1 MNFKRIGI
9 GLGGIAG
16 AALAVVGG
24 ALLYDVA
31 ARKAGRRR
39 EGHAAPD
46 LAEDE
51 PHPGPGDRTP
61 QAFRPD
67 PAAPVPAS
75 EREALAPATA
85 PARTLVEDPG
95 AFDSEPAPANG

>member
-31 ARKAGRRR
+31 TRKAAQRKGDR
-39 EGHAAPD
+39 APD
-46 LAEDE
+46 LAEDA
-51 PHPGPGDRTP
+51 PRPGPDDRAP
-61 QAFRPD
+61 DAFRPD
-67 PAAPVPAS
+67 PTAPVPAT
-75 EREALAPATA
+75 ERDALAPATI
-85 PARTLVEDPG
+85 PV
-95 AFDSEPAPANG
+95 SEPLDR